1 MYSAR
6 GKIMKTNE
14 NQKSTN
20 HSPTAQKPFF
30 GAGTEHAFFS
40 AERAP
45 STPFFQPKAVS
56 PSALQAKSAIS
67 QAEGINQP
75 LVQQMPAFES
85 ELNNK
90 EVQRKLFNS
99 PQQSSASP
107 IQAKLT
113 IGEPGDKY
121 EQEADRVASQVVGQ
135 INVPASAQSTQGR
148 SVQRQEEKKE
158 ELQTKPEI
166 TTLQRQEEKPEELQA
181 KSTQQRQEAIAGG
194 EASADLTSTINSAR
208 GGGVAIAPNIRQPM
222 EQAFGADFS
231 GVKVH
236 TDGQSDQLNR
246 SIQARAFTT
255 GQDVFFRQGEYN
267 PGSRGGQELLAH
279 ELTHVVQQSGGAI
292 SSEEKPGKKL
302 INLVENTGHERA
314 SPKNGKDG
322 DQPEKLKG
330 DDYAN
335 NVQKLL
341 NDLNNL
347 LPGFTNG
354 GIETALSIINSNRAI
369 CSVSTSQ
376 VTGED
381 TNTLEYS
388 NLKNDIVQEVTKN
401 QYLIQEADR
410 KHFINQVRDLVSV
423 LIPMIDRLPTT
434 AVDTRVAEVIQS
446 EGKKHTKDAKS
457 AIDDALRKLS
467 EEMKKRLKEYFQ
479 SVFEKNFLSKK
490 DNEPKEPPPGSG
502 TGGGILVN

>member
-1 MYSAR
+1 MQR
-6 GKIMKTNE
+6 M
-14 NQKSTN
+14 
-20 HSPTAQKPFF
+20 AQPVN
-30 GAGTEHAFFS
+30 
-40 AERAP
+40 R
-45 STPFFQPKAVS
+45 
-56 PSALQAKSAIS
+56 
-67 QAEGINQP
+67 
-75 LVQQMPAFES
+75 
-85 ELNNK
+85 
-90 EVQRKLFNS
+90 
-99 PQQSSASP
+99 QS
-107 IQAKLT
+107 IQ
-113 IGEPGDKY
+113 
-121 EQEADRVASQVVGQ
+121 QEALPEEEEELQMKPLD
-135 INVPASAQSTQGR
+135 ISTLQR
-148 SVQRQEEKKE
+148 EEAPEEEELQMKSLDNSTLQREEAPEDEEELQMKPMVQRQAETGMAAAPD
-158 ELQTKPEI
+158 L
-166 TTLQRQEEKPEELQA
+166 
-181 KSTQQRQEAIAGG
+181 
-194 EASADLTSTINSAR
+194 EASINQAR
-208 GGGVAIAPNIRQPM
+208 GGGQTMANNIREPM

-292 SSEEKPGKKL
+292 SSEEKRGKKL

-354 GIETALSIINSNRAI
+354 EINTALSIINSNRAQ

-381 TNTLEYS
+381 TNTLAYS
-388 NLKNDIVQEVTKN
+388 NLKNAIVQQVTDN
-401 QYLIQEADR
+401 QYLTQEADR
-410 KHFINQVRDLVSV
+410 KHFRDQVRNLVSV
-423 LIPMIDRLPTT
+423 LIPMIDQLPTT
-434 AVDTRVAEVIQS
+434 AVDTRVAKVIES
-446 EGKKHTKDAKS
+446 ESKHTQDAKK
-457 AIDDALRKLS
+457 AIDAALLKLS

-479 SVFEKNFLSKK
+479 SMFEKKFISKK
-490 DNEPKEPPPGSG
+490 DNDPKEPPPGGG
-502 TGGGILVN
+502 TGEGVLVN